1 MATVDSAAQRAQLW
15 QAYATQ
21 RDATTRNKLAAE
33 YAMLVKH
40 VVGRILVTLP
50 QGMEQDDLMS
60 YGFLGLLQAIE
71 KYDALRGIKFET
83 FAAPRIRG
91 AVLDELR
98 AQDPLPRTLRQKAKN
113 VERTIHRLEGE
124 LGRAPVEQEIA
135 DGMGVAPED
144 LRQILADSNRLMLSL
159 DYMLN
164 PDDGEGGGI
173 TLEAT
178 VATPETKSPVNQ
190 LESRDLRG
198 ALIKAIEAL
207 PPRERLLISLYYHEG
222 LTMKEIGK
230 VLEVTEA
237 RVCQLHGQA
246 VMRMRTKLREYA

>member
-1 MATVDSAAQRAQLW
+1 MATVDRSAQRAQLW
-15 QAYATQ
+15 AAYEGQ
-21 RDATTRNKLAAE
+21 RDAAARNKLAAE
-33 YAMLVKH
+33 YATLVKH

-50 QGMEQDDLMS
+50 QGLEQEDLMS

-71 KYDALRGIKFET
+71 KYDSTRGIKFET

-98 AQDPLPRTLRQKAKN
+98 AQDPLPRTLRQKAKS
-113 VERTIHRLEGE
+113 VERTISRLEGE
-124 LGRAPVEQEIA
+124 MGRAPNESEIA
-135 DGMGVAPED
+135 DGMGIAAED

-159 DYMLN
+159 DYILN
-164 PDDGEGGGI
+164 PDDGDGGGL

-178 VATPETKSPVNQ
+178 VATPDTKSPTNQ
-190 LESRDLRG
+190 LESRDLRA
-198 ALIKAIEAL
+198 ALIKAIENL

-246 VMRMRTKLREYA
+246 VMRMRTRLREYA

>member
-1 MATVDSAAQRAQLW
+1 MAREDNAAHRAELW
-15 QAYATQ
+15 QAYQTQ
-21 RDATTRNKLAAE
+21 RDAATRNKLAGE
-33 YAMLVKH
+33 YAVLVRH
-40 VVGRILVTLP
+40 VVGRILITLP
-50 QGMEQDDLMS
+50 QGMEQEDLMS

-71 KYDALRGIKFET
+71 KYDPVRGIRFET

-98 AQDPLPRTLRQKAKN
+98 AQDPLPRTLRQKAKS
-113 VERTIHRLEGE
+113 VERTIVRLEGE
-124 LGRAPVEQEIA
+124 LGRAPIEQEIA
-135 DGMGVAPED
+135 DGMGIGLED
-144 LRQILADSNRLMLSL
+144 LRQILADSNHLMLSL
-159 DYMLN
+159 DYLLS
-164 PDDGEGGGI
+164 PDDGEGGGM
-173 TLEAT
+173 TLEST
-178 VATPETKSPVNQ
+178 VATSDAKSPTNQ
-190 LESRDLRG
+190 LEGRDLRG

-246 VMRMRTKLREYA
+246 VMRMRTRLKEYA